1 VLSKVKLSLP
11 VVAVVHR
18 LLRVQ
23 HPVMAQVEAVV
34 VALEIFLRTCDINC
48 SEVIIFELF

>member
-1 VLSKVKLSLP
+1 VLSKVKLSSLE
-11 VVAVVHR
+11 AAEVH
-18 LLRVQ
+18 RVQ
-23 HPVMAQVEAVV
+23 HPVMAQAEAV